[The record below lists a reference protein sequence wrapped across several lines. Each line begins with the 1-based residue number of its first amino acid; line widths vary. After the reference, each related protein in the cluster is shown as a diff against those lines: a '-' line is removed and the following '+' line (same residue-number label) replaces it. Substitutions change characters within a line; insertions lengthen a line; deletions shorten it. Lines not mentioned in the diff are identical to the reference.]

1 MIPKG
6 AEISKKFID
15 VFTSD
20 IYKGCISENVAISS
34 SKFSLPGMAWE
45 MTADDKLVPVH
56 VRLILEVLKSSL
68 SFPFIVNKLSPKDK
82 L

>member
-1 MIPKG
+1 MIPKA

-20 IYKGCISENVAISS
+20 IFKGCISENVAISS
-34 SKFSLPGMAWE
+34 SEFSLPGMAWK

-56 VRLILEVLKSSL
+56 VRLILKSSL
-68 SFPFIVNKLSPKDK
+68 SFPFIVNKLSPKDE